1 MAQDSKPTVIV
12 TGASAGVGL
21 YTAKA
26 LAKRGCHVVMGCR
39 DLDKAKAAAAEVKI
53 PEESHILLKLD
64 LASLDSVRGFVDAF
78 RQLGRP
84 LTTLVCNAAI
94 YLPLAK
100 EPVRSEEGYE
110 MSVAVNHLGHFLL
123 CNLMLED
130 LERSPIPHKR

>member
-1 MAQDSKPTVIV
+1 M
-12 TGASAGVGL
+12 L
-21 YTAKA
+21 F
-26 LAKRGCHVVMGCR
+26 R
-39 DLDKAKAAAAEVKI
+39 
-53 PEESHILLKLD
+53 
-64 LASLDSVRGFVDAF
+64 SVRGFVDAF

-130 LERSPIPHKR
+130 LERSPIPHKRLIILGTVTANPKELGGKIPFPDRKSVV